1 MTIMVK
7 LSFNHFLNP
16 IIYYLDD
23 DFTRSMTAIYASE
36 VESTRKLLKY
46 QENMKYFGISAQNFS
61 KQAVFTLHKASQEQ
75 IKQRN
80 RRKSDQ
86 EQMHDRLLQLK
97 MICHCGYG
105 FCQGLKF

>member
-1 MTIMVK
+1 
-7 LSFNHFLNP
+7 
-16 IIYYLDD
+16 
-23 DFTRSMTAIYASE
+23 
-36 VESTRKLLKY
+36 
-46 QENMKYFGISAQNFS
+46 MKYLGISAQNFS
-61 KQAVFTLHKASQEQ
+61 EQAVFTLHKTSQEQ

-105 FCQGLKF
+105 FCQGFKFWNNFKYTSYNSGPVNACDELMSLETLLYG